1 MEEQNLNIKQ
11 SFPLKLKICGMGTP
25 DNIRKMESLKP
36 DYLGFIFY
44 EGSPRNFINEIPE
57 ISEKIKKTGVF
68 VDAPEDF
75 IVQKTLQ
82 HKLNAIQLHG
92 EETPEY
98 CRKLRT
104 KFQKMQAGVG
114 LEIFKVF
121 SIKEEFDFSLLNL
134 YEGIVDFFLFDTKGE
149 NKGGN
154 GISFNW
160 ELLKNYSS
168 ATPFILSGGIG
179 MEDVESLKKLKDYFN
194 KTGNSRVF
202 YGIDVNSKLEISPG
216 EKDKNLLE
224 EFNKKLTYQG
234 LR

>member
-1 MEEQNLNIKQ
+1 
-11 SFPLKLKICGMGTP
+11 MGTP
-25 DNIRKMESLKP
+25 GNIREMESLKP

-44 EGSPRNFINEIPE
+44 EASPRNFINEIPE
-57 ISEKIKKTGVF
+57 VSEKIKKTGVF
-68 VDAPEDF
+68 VDASEDF

-92 EETPEY
+92 DESPEY
-98 CRKLRT
+98 CRNLRVT
-104 KFQKMQAGVG
+104 FQNRENGTG

-121 SIKEEFDFSLLNL
+121 AVNEEFDFSILNQ
-134 YEGIVDFFLFDTKGE
+134 YEGIVDFFLFDTKGG

-154 GISFNW
+154 GIPFNW

-168 ATPFILSGGIG
+168 VTPFFLSGGIG
-179 MEDVESLKKLKDYFN
+179 LEDVVGLKKLKEFFE
-194 KTGNSRVF
+194 KTGKSRVF
-202 YGIDVNSKLEISPG
+202 YGIDVNSKFEISPG

-224 EFNKKLTYQG
+224 EFSKKLTYQG